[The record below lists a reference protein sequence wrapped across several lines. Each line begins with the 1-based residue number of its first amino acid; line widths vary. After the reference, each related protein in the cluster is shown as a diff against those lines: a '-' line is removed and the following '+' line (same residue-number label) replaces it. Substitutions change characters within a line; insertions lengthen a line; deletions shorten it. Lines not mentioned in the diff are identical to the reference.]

1 MVKQDEKELID
12 MTDELKILCPFCNAP
27 YTAKMKAEYDYS
39 MGSEFTGRY
48 GEEIKV
54 KIYCGNCKRLVYTK
68 AEEIS

>member
-1 MVKQDEKELID
+1 
-12 MTDELKILCPFCNAP
+12 
-27 YTAKMKAEYDYS
+27 MKAEYDYS

-68 AEEIS
+68 AEEISWG